1 MAAQQRRYMRTLARM
16 HPAVCFVY
24 LLAVIGL
31 TAFAGDPVV
40 VLESLL
46 GAVLLA
52 AVSGTAKGTAAFA
65 GIALAAA
72 LANFLFV
79 HNGET
84 AMFFVGNTAFTLE
97 ALVYGL
103 FVGVMLAAVCVW
115 GACAVKYV
123 TSDKYIWLFGRV
135 VPAAGLIL
143 SCAIRFLPMFVRRT
157 KEFAAVQDNSGLSG
171 SGTVRG
177 YLRAFSAS
185 VGYSAE
191 QAMDSALSM
200 KARGYGTARRTS
212 FSLYRVTLRTILAML
227 AVGVLGVPCLV
238 LILTGAGTF
247 YFYPAL
253 SALPSD
259 PADIAL
265 YCGFGALCVMPAA
278 VVVWEN
284 VRFIAKETLIKQS
297 SAHSNE
303 RTHAPESGTLRFNHR
318 FPNTR

>member
-1 MAAQQRRYMRTLARM
+1 M

-31 TAFAGDPVV
+31 TAFAGDPAV

-52 AVSGTAKGTAAFA
+52 AVSGMSKGAAAFA

-84 AMFFVGNTAFTLE
+84 ALFFVGDTAFTLE
-97 ALVYGL
+97 ALIYGF

-115 GACAVKYV
+115 GACAVRYV
-123 TSDKYIWLFGRV
+123 TSDKYVWLFGRI
-135 VPAAGLIL
+135 VPAAGLTL
-143 SCAIRFLPMFVRRT
+143 SCAIRFLPAFVRRT
-157 KEFAAVQDNSGLSG
+157 AEFAAVQDNAGLPG

-212 FSLYRVTLRTILAML
+212 FSLYRITLRTILAML
-227 AVGVLGVPCLV
+227 AVVVTGALCLV
-238 LILTGAGTF
+238 LTLTGAGEF

-253 SALPSD
+253 SEI
-259 PADIAL
+259 PAAPEDIAL
-265 YCGFGALCVMPAA
+265 YCGFGALCVIPAA
-278 VVVWEN
+278 VVVCEKI
-284 VRFIAKETLIKQS
+284 RFIS
-297 SAHSNE
+297 
-303 RTHAPESGTLRFNHR
+303 
-318 FPNTR
+318 NTR